1 MSSWRTGA
9 TPHNERFIH
18 RRHQREFDVAMLSDW
33 GRPTKGIFQTAFV
46 VEDLSRSSS
55 SQRASTLVR
64 GPSYATLILKVRST
78 EESRHRPRCT
88 SRSDL
93 PIQ

>member
-1 MSSWRTGA
+1 
-9 TPHNERFIH
+9 
-18 RRHQREFDVAMLSDW
+18 MLSDW

-46 VEDLSRSSS
+46 VEDLDVAIE
-55 SQRASTLVR
+55 QFSTRFNVGPWTVLRDVDPEGALYR
-64 GPSYATLILKVRST
+64 G
-78 EESRHRPRCT
+78 ERHRPRCT